1 MKKTFLLDFQMN
13 THFIFFIFF
22 TIAVIKPINI
32 PNINRYM
39 GMGLFVL
46 ISIWF
51 LIILIKN
58 YRHVLKNYLWE
69 IIAII
74 LFLVINLISLLTN
87 LHRFETTT
95 QLIFFGFASF
105 AVWLIFP
112 MAWVIFQYSSGQKY
126 RWIGWSVML
135 FMGLVALWQV
145 FDMSFSKILTQH
157 FVADDIHQYYSFRA
171 ITSLTRNPTIYG
183 VIAAIIILVCLKLLL
198 SLKLSTEA
206 KLFFIL
212 LALLS
217 LYTGIMS
224 ESRNFIFT
232 LGVGLMAMSFK
243 NFLKFPKT
251 TISLVMIAIIGIH
264 FLVINNDRVVEKYGR
279 ALPYLAKISQNQ
291 ALSLQDFVP
300 KFDNRSTTSRII
312 IWKHGIG
319 LWKENPW
326 MGMGAG
332 SYRLSNNYKSGRINL
347 HNYYLQVLID
357 SGVIG
362 VFSLIILLVL
372 LLKRAYYAGNLTI
385 FVAILSSLIFDN
397 YLDYS
402 MGWVLCMVWLLTIS
416 NESAQKVP

>member
-1 MKKTFLLDFQMN
+1 MN

-32 PNINRYM
+32 PNINRYI

-46 ISIWF
+46 IAIWF
-51 LIILIKN
+51 LITVIKN
-58 YRHVLKNYLWE
+58 YRHLFKTYLWE
-69 IIAII
+69 IVAIS
-74 LFLVINLISLLTN
+74 LFLVINVISLLTN
-87 LHRFETTT
+87 LHRFDTTT

-112 MAWVIFQYSSGQKY
+112 MAWVIFQYSNGQKY
-126 RWIGWSVML
+126 RWIGWAVML
-135 FMGLVALWQV
+135 FMALVALWQI
-145 FDMSFSKILTQH
+145 FDMSFSKIFTQF

-171 ITSLTRNPTIYG
+171 ITSFTRNSTIFG
-183 VIAAIIILVCLKLLL
+183 VIAAIIVLVCLRLAIT
-198 SLKLSTEA
+198 TEA
-206 KLFFIL
+206 KVFFIL

-217 LYTGIMS
+217 VYTGIMS

-232 LGVGLMAMSFK
+232 LGIGLAVMSFK
-243 NFLKFPKT
+243 GLLKFPKT
-251 TISLVMIAIIGIH
+251 TVSLLLIAIIGIH
-264 FLVINNDRVVEKYGR
+264 FVVINNDRVVEKYGR

-300 KFDNRSTTSRII
+300 KFDNRSTTSRIR
-312 IWKHGIG
+312 IWKHGMG
-319 LWKENPW
+319 LWQQNPW

-332 SYRLSNNYKSGRINL
+332 SYRISNSYKSGRINL

-357 SGVIG
+357 SGIIG
-362 VFSLIILLVL
+362 VVSLILLLVL
-372 LLKRAYYAGNLTI
+372 LLKRAYYAGNIAI
-385 FVAILSSLIFDN
+385 FIAILSSLIFDN

-402 MGWVLCMVWLLTIS
+402 MGWVLCMVWLLMIS